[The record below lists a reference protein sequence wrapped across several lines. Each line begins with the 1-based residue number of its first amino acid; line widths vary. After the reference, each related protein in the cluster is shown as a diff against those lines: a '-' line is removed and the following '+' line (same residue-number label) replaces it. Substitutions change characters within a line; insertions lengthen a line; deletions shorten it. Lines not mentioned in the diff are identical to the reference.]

1 MDDQASALLRA
12 VRAAGLLSD
21 PVEDEGVVRGPARL
35 DAAGYDVSVNLDPDP
50 DLEDADDSA
59 DDDPVDPA
67 SLIAAARA
75 FLALSPERWSDLLG
89 EIVEEVGPVAGRLLT
104 REDLVLAWVAVVPE
118 AYLLSFP
125 VPRDSPAA
133 HVRVQLGADLEL
145 DELGVDEDEDD
156 EDALEFDSLDAL
168 LDELDGKST

>member
-50 DLEDADDSA
+50 DLEDADDS
-59 DDDPVDPA
+59 PVDPA

-75 FLALSPERWSDLLG
+75 FLALSRERWSDLLG

-125 VPRDSPAA
+125 VPGDPLAA

-145 DELGVDEDEDD
+145 DELGVDEDEDEDD

-168 LDELDGKST
+168 LDELEGKST